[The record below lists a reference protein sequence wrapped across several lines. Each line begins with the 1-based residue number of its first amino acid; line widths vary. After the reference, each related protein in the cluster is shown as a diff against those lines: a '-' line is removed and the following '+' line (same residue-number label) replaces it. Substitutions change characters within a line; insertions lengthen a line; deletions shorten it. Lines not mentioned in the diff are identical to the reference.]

1 MINVIPLGVG
11 ICIEYWVPYISIL
24 SLLPNHCSLI
34 FWYLATSNYN
44 KGGVFMYYVR
54 NESNN
59 AYFNIAME
67 EYILK
72 KSLSTGDSYL
82 LLYINDPAIIIGKHQ
97 NTIEEV
103 NREYVKEHDIYV
115 VRRMSGGGAVY
126 HDRGNL
132 NFSYILEAG
141 RGDVNNFEKFTLPI
155 IKALDRMGIK
165 TQLSGRNDLTIDGKK
180 FSGNAQYYH
189 RNRLLHHGTILFNS
203 RMENLSKALNVKQE
217 KIQSKGIKSV
227 RSRVTNIID
236 YLPEKRSIEEF
247 RDLLLEYLFQEE
259 GGIKEYALTPEDMEG
274 IHGLVKEK
282 YGTWEWNWGESPDF
296 DIQKSQRFP
305 VGLIDVRLNV
315 SGGII
320 KDCRIFGDYFG
331 SRDTEELERLLV
343 GIKYREDEIR
353 QVLRGVPLE
362 EFFGRIS
369 LEEFLGCII

>member
-1 MINVIPLGVG
+1 MI
-11 ICIEYWVPYISIL
+11 EEISI
-24 SLLPNHCSLI
+24 SPIS
-34 FWYLATSNYN
+34 WRWA
-44 KGGVFMYYVR
+44 
-54 NESNN
+54 
-59 AYFNIAME
+59 
-67 EYILK
+67 
-72 KSLSTGDSYL
+72 
-82 LLYINDPAIIIGKHQ
+82 
-97 NTIEEV
+97 
-103 NREYVKEHDIYV
+103 
-115 VRRMSGGGAVY
+115 
-126 HDRGNL
+126 
-132 NFSYILEAG
+132 
-141 RGDVNNFEKFTLPI
+141 GDVNNLRSSPYPLSRLWI
-155 IKALDRMGIK
+155 GWALRPS
-165 TQLSGRNDLTIDGKK
+165 SGRNDLTIDGKK

-203 RMENLSKALNVKQE
+203 QMENLSKALNVKQE

-247 RDLLLEYLFQEE
+247 RDLLLEYLFPGG

-282 YGTWEWNWGESPDF
+282 YGTWEWNWESPDF

-315 SGGII
+315 SEVSLN
-320 KDCRIFGDYFG
+320 CRIFGDYFG

-362 EFFGRIS
+362 EFFEGYPWRI
-369 LEEFLGCII
+369 LGCII